1 VVTYAHE
8 PEAAAEAV
16 ACQEARESEEAAVDA
31 HQEQHSVRET
41 AEGARVESARPG
53 GGLHEEAA
61 EAEAVVVR
69 REAERQ
75 WGAHP

>member
-1 VVTYAHE
+1 MVTYAHE

-41 AEGARVESARPG
+41 AEGARVESD
-53 GGLHEEAA
+53 GLHEVAA